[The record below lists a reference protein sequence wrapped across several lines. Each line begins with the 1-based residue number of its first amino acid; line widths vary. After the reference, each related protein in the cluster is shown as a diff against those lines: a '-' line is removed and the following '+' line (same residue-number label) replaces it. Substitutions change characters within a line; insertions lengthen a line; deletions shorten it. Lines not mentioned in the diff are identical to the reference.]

1 MFLNCKVGPPF
12 SEFVKKNKPEKKNG
26 KMILPE
32 QRFFNSEIN
41 DRNSKFIVEIK
52 REFGD
57 FKETL

>member
-1 MFLNCKVGPPF
+1 
-12 SEFVKKNKPEKKNG
+12 
-26 KMILPE
+26 MILPE

-41 DRNSKFIVEIK
+41 DWNSKFIVEIK